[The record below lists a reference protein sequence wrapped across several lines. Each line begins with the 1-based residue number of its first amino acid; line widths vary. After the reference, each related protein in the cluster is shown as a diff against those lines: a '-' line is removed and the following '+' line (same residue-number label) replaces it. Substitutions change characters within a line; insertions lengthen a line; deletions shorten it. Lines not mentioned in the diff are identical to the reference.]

1 MDTELRKK
9 ITAELKSFLKRDPT
23 EKEIMNAQTDV
34 NIMQKVRD
42 KELSEVKV
50 KVDKQELAIT
60 ALKPK

>member
-1 MDTELRKK
+1 MDIELRKK
-9 ITAELKSFLKRDPT
+9 ITSELKSFLKRDPT

-42 KELSEVKV
+42 KEISAIKV
-50 KVDKQELAIT
+50 KVEKQELEIT